1 LQKRSVTTGCTRPI
15 GARQCA
21 PKPPDDKP
29 GSFAF
34 HISEAAVH
42 GLRRTGHDLPF
53 VPTSDGGR
61 SAGRSRHQ
69 NARMKTVRDLSKP
82 PQINGRVEAIVVR
95 GSPREV
101 ARTVESTVALA
112 GVGLEDDR
120 LGQRGE
126 PELSTRQVT
135 LIQAEHL
142 EVIAR
147 LARVDRVDP
156 VGLRRNLVVSGINL
170 LALRNARL
178 QVGDALLEIVGPCQP
193 CSRMEETIGPGGYA
207 AMRGHGGMT
216 ARVITTGSI
225 RLGDVVR
232 AQP

>member
-1 LQKRSVTTGCTRPI
+1 
-15 GARQCA
+15 
-21 PKPPDDKP
+21 
-29 GSFAF
+29 
-34 HISEAAVH
+34 
-42 GLRRTGHDLPF
+42 
-53 VPTSDGGR
+53 
-61 SAGRSRHQ
+61 
-69 NARMKTVRDLSKP
+69 MKTIRDLNRP
-82 PQINGRVEAIVVR
+82 PQIEGRVESIVVR

-112 GVGLEDDR
+112 GIGLEDDR
-120 LGQRGE
+120 LGRRGE
-126 PELSTRQVT
+126 AELSTRQVT

-142 EVIAR
+142 DVIAR
-147 LARVDRVDP
+147 LARVEQVDP

-170 LALRNARL
+170 LALKNARL

-216 ARVITTGSI
+216 ARVITSRAI

>member
-1 LQKRSVTTGCTRPI
+1 
-15 GARQCA
+15 
-21 PKPPDDKP
+21 
-29 GSFAF
+29 
-34 HISEAAVH
+34 
-42 GLRRTGHDLPF
+42 
-53 VPTSDGGR
+53 
-61 SAGRSRHQ
+61 
-69 NARMKTVRDLSKP
+69 M
-82 PQINGRVEAIVVR
+82 
-95 GSPREV
+95 
-101 ARTVESTVALA
+101 ALA

-147 LARVDRVDP
+147 LARVERIDP
-156 VGLRRNLVVSGINL
+156 IGLRRNLVVSGINL

-207 AMRGHGGMT
+207 AMRGHGSMT

-225 RLGDVVR
+225 RLGDVVI